1 MVRLLV
7 PEGESQ
13 HAITGRPPGAIA
25 TQRDL
30 IASPWRSSIAAAA
43 VTGGF
48 ALVGR
53 SRPGVFLKSAALI
66 GAVDLTF
73 TASGIYGRHE
83 LHRGVFKMEG
93 IQPKPGKL
101 WERTKHWTWE
111 DATLGGGVVGAFL
124 ALNPRALPGVYG
136 FARFFGAATV
146 GCALGYKAGQF
157 YIVRLPPQLLQLFDY
172 TIMANRQK
180 EYEKLQENEKAKSSL
195 SRIGKLALWF
205 HTSQTMTILRS
216 PLQLGGI
223 GGMGGISGGP
233 GGHQSP
239 HGSPLHA
246 LKAEMDKET
255 VFQTEFKEG
264 ELAGPDVENGYR
276 AYKDNLQSRDASKI
290 QDWLEQVRELKNK
303 IGSEWQYVWGYLG
316 QKEDEFYQH
325 AEEDGEK
332 DLLRREIQLLNNMA
346 ADIVTRCAILEY
358 HERDALKQLRQIE
371 QTGSSVES
379 DATSQ
384 SITAPYEFPHDS
396 AEVAQSNHRGP
407 RIATERI
414 RTTWSRQ
421 KELLRH
427 FDHAAA
433 RASEISE
440 ADSGFH
446 VAEHLKR
453 LKEDAD
459 QMRKN
464 VEATGRL
471 LRRFEDRV
479 READE
484 EAKEKPRQS
493 GVGSDGEQKPT

>member
-53 SRPGVFLKSAALI
+53 SRPGVFLKSAALFS
-66 GAVDLTF
+66 AVDLTC

-83 LHRGVFKMEG
+83 LHRGIFKMEG
-93 IQPKPGKL
+93 IQAKPGKL

-146 GCALGYKAGQF
+146 GCALGYKAGQI
-157 YIVRLPPQLLQLFDY
+157 YIVRLPPQLLQLFDH
-172 TIMANRQK
+172 TVTANRQR
-180 EYEKLQENEKAKSSL
+180 EYEKLQDNEKAKASL
-195 SRIGKLALWF
+195 SRIGKLALWY

-223 GGMGGISGGP
+223 GGMGGFGGTP
-233 GGHQSP
+233 GGQQSP
-239 HGSPLHA
+239 HGSQLHA

-264 ELAGPDVENGYR
+264 EVAGPDVENGYR
-276 AYKDNLQSRDASKI
+276 AYKDDLKSRDASKV

-303 IGSEWQYVWGYLG
+303 IGSEWQYVWQYLA
-316 QKEDEFYQH
+316 QKEDQFYQH
-325 AEEDGEK
+325 VEDDREN
-332 DLLRREIQLLNNMA
+332 DLLRRELQLLNNMA

-371 QTGSSVES
+371 QTGLSVGS
-379 DATSQ
+379 DAVSQ
-384 SITAPYEFPHDS
+384 ATTAPYEFPHDS
-396 AEVAQSNHRGP
+396 AEVAQINHRGP
-407 RIATERI
+407 RIVTERI

-427 FDHAAA
+427 LDHAAS
-433 RASEISE
+433 RASEVSE
-440 ADSGFH
+440 ANRGYH
-446 VAEHLKR
+446 VAEHLKH
-453 LKEDAD
+453 LKQDAD
-459 QMRKN
+459 QMRMN
-464 VEATGRL
+464 VEATERL

-484 EAKEKPRQS
+484 KAKESPRQS
-493 GVGSDGEQKPT
+493 GGDSNSEQRPT